1 MGCILQNCKWFVL
14 HVEKGLTNKS
24 FLAIF
29 HVENNF
35 VLFVLLSNV
44 SFSLWLTVTGS
55 RWDTCVCNNK
65 NKWGWQLVWGYTF
78 QQGSILILKVRPIEY
93 LSDKC
98 LEFVSNGNGLL
109 VMKVVK
115 LVLPLP
121 FVRILCE
128 DWYDSAA
135 NIRWVYTN

>member
-44 SFSLWLTVTGS
+44 SFPLWLTVTGS

-65 NKWGWQLVWGYTF
+65 NKWAWQLVWGYTF

-93 LSDKC
+93 MSDKC

-121 FVRILCE
+121 IVRILCE

-135 NIRWVYTN
+135 DIRWVYTN